1 MNKYKTNLAER
12 EVSSLLCAD
21 GAETLEFCAT
31 FFNDKDCI
39 LSFAIKDAYLG
50 NTYGP
55 NHLFSRIKRAWKAFI
70 GKPIYCAEVLPNNT
84 ENILTWL
91 EECKT
96 TLNKVQ
102 EEGSEVL

>member
-12 EVSSLLCAD
+12 EVSSVLCTD

-31 FFNDKDCI
+31 FFND
-39 LSFAIKDAYLG
+39 KDAYLG

-70 GKPIYCAEVLPNNT
+70 GKPIYCAEVLSDNT

-96 TLNKVQ
+96 TINKVK
-102 EEGSEVL
+102 EEGYEVI